1 MHWSFRDR
9 SVTIGPR
16 PLVMGIVNVTPDS
29 FSDGGQFPTTSAAIE
44 HALRLAAEGADFL
57 DIGGESTRPGSKP
70 VPIEEEL
77 ARVIPV
83 VRGLAGR
90 IDIPISVDT
99 SKAEVARQA
108 LGAGA
113 SIINDVTAGRG
124 DPAMVGVVAEFGA
137 GFVLMH
143 MQGTPET
150 MQLNPTYE
158 HVVAEVSEFLEE
170 RSEDCLEAGIR
181 ADRIAIDPG
190 IGFGKTFE
198 HNMALL
204 RDLGALAYIGRPV
217 VLGIS
222 RKGTLG
228 QITGR
233 PRGER
238 LAASLAA
245 ACYCAS
251 RGSAHILRVHDVAPT
266 VDAAKVIAAIGGS

>member
-29 FSDGGQFPTTSAAIE
+29 FSDGGQFSTHSAAIE
-44 HALRLAAEGADFL
+44 HALRLVGEGADFL

-181 ADRIAIDPG
+181 ADRI
-190 IGFGKTFE
+190 
-198 HNMALL
+198 
-204 RDLGALAYIGRPV
+204 
-217 VLGIS
+217 
-222 RKGTLG
+222 
-228 QITGR
+228 
-233 PRGER
+233 
-238 LAASLAA
+238 
-245 ACYCAS
+245 
-251 RGSAHILRVHDVAPT
+251 
-266 VDAAKVIAAIGGS
+266 